1 MCKKIR
7 HQRLFFESHFPDT
20 RSTQGHSWGDS
31 RIYPMLFNTKKWFVR
46 KVLKLFFRI
55 GPIGCLGNQKFV
67 EIRRKRS
74 CSHSVNIIRYSS
86 FHSLEWICS
95 YNCNVR
101 QKDCPRK
108 WMYELPHEM
117 PNTLRLKKVVN
128 FKKITEMLGFDGE
141 YPVEHPKGRFWHLH

>member
-7 HQRLFFESHFPDT
+7 HQRLFFEGQPRVTFEETVVFARCCSIQ
-20 RSTQGHSWGDS
+20 RSVSS
-31 RIYPMLFNTKKWFVR
+31 K
-46 KVLKLFFRI
+46 KVLKLFFS
-55 GPIGCLGNQKFV
+55 PIGCLGNQKFV

-86 FHSLEWICS
+86 FHSLEWISS
-95 YNCNVR
+95 YNCNLR

-108 WMYELPHEM
+108 WMYELPYEM

-141 YPVEHPKGRFWHLH
+141 YPVEHTKGKFWHLH